1 MIRPVLVPLLVV
13 AFASTALPSAHA
25 FEGRYRT
32 LGGSM
37 TIRPAGAGMFKVDA
51 DISSKRCVGAISAR
65 GRPEGDRLVVEAEE
79 YGDVCRL
86 EVRRSGRTLTVAESG
101 VCAAFHGANC
111 NYAGSYTRR

>member
-1 MIRPVLVPLLVV
+1 MIRSALIVAIVL
-13 AFASTALPSAHA
+13 TGHLPAQA

-32 LGGSM
+32 LGITM
-37 TIRPAGAGMFKVDA
+37 AIRPAGAGMLKVDA
-51 DISSKRCVGAISAR
+51 EISSRRCVGVISAR
-65 GRPEGDRLVVEAEE
+65 GRPEGNRLVAEAEE

-86 EVRRSGRTLTVAESG
+86 EIRRSGRTLTVAESG